1 MNKLKVPK
9 HYIPNSLSSK
19 DRKRQKKE
27 LLRSRKLYKKKKYYT
42 RKPMKSFKSKVSPH
56 VLKARKMYK
65 VESIKPSLKLAKA
78 TKCYLK
84 GLKEIVKKGQGAYY
98 SSGSR
103 PNQSAESWGIARLAS
118 AITGGPSS
126 KIDYHIL
133 KQHCKKDS
141 KALKLAIVPKK
152 YL

>member
-9 HYIPNSLSSK
+9 HYIPKSLSLK
-19 DRKRQKKE
+19 DRKKQRKE
-27 LLRSRKLYKKKKYYT
+27 LLRSRKMYKKKKYYT

-65 VESIKPSLKLAKA
+65 VESIKPSSKLSKA
-78 TKCYLK
+78 TKCSLQ

-133 KQHCKKDS
+133 IKHCKKDS